1 MHATSYDRRSFLAT
15 GLSAA
20 VGLALA
26 PSLRESPQ
34 DLAGLTASRAS
45 ELLRRNALSSVELV
59 QVYLRRIEEYNP
71 ALNAF
76 ITVTGEQ
83 ALASAREM
91 DEERR
96 RGHWRGPLHGIPIA
110 LKDLIDTA
118 GVRTTAASEL
128 FKERVPSEDAE
139 VVRRLRSELPLY

>member
-1 MHATSYDRRSFLAT
+1 MKRWGAEPPSASVRRSRAGVKMHATSYDRRSFLAT

-26 PSLRESPQ
+26 PALRESPQ

-59 QVYLRRIEEYNP
+59 QAYLRRIEEYTP

-96 RGHWRGPLHGIPIA
+96 RGH
-110 LKDLIDTA
+110 
-118 GVRTTAASEL
+118 
-128 FKERVPSEDAE
+128 
-139 VVRRLRSELPLY
+139 